1 MIGGG
6 EEGCM
11 LRVTGQATQNSSRP
25 AEGGG
30 GGGAE
35 GSKDSLSL
43 LITFTS
49 ETQVNNTRS
58 QGRQSSKR
66 ERHSS
71 SYKKSYIMAFYGLY
85 DTHIFTFIVL

>member
-1 MIGGG
+1 
-6 EEGCM
+6 M
-11 LRVTGQATQNSSRP
+11 LRVTGQATQNSSSP

-30 GGGAE
+30 GEGAE

-49 ETQVNNTRS
+49 ETQVNHTRS
-58 QGRQSSKR
+58 QGRQSSNR